1 MLTWTLFTSKLIRD
15 KLIYIVTH
23 IYKISYIKV
32 KKDKILY
39 LTQGVELL
47 NNAPLIFFQCSIC
60 DRYF

>member
-23 IYKISYIKV
+23 IYKIPYIKV

-39 LTQGVELL
+39 LTQGVVTK
-47 NNAPLIFFQCSIC
+47 
-60 DRYF
+60 